1 MFHHLPSPF
10 PPLKIMTEQDFEC
23 LSTSCRFK
31 NSETLVG
38 KKGGREATFLQDP
51 VVKYL
56 SVCVVDIVLNHRVLK
71 LIIKQAGYYIC
82 RLI

>member
-1 MFHHLPSPF
+1 
-10 PPLKIMTEQDFEC
+10 MTEQHFEC

-38 KKGGREATFLQDP
+38 KNGGEEATVLQHP

-56 SVCVVDIVLNHRVLK
+56 SVRVVDIVFNHRVLK
-71 LIIKQAGYYIC
+71 LTG
-82 RLI
+82 